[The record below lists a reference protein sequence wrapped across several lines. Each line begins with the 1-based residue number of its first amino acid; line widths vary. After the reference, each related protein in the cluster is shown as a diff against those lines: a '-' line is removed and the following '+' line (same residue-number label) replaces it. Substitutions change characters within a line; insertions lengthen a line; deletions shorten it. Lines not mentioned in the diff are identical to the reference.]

1 MTPILRCMAVRSLHR
16 TKAMRRPTRNEFVV
30 NACFTYQKL
39 KNPATDGLIFEITYH
54 IRRYLYEK
62 PLALV
67 FGMPLPKAK
76 NQLHGLN
83 EVIAKFVNAAL
94 QTTAQYSRQDVKVR
108 HDSLERQRTVLV
120 SWDL

>member
-1 MTPILRCMAVRSLHR
+1 MI
-16 TKAMRRPTRNEFVV
+16 NETGK
-30 NACFTYQKL
+30 CSEKL

-67 FGMPLPKAK
+67 FYMPLPKAK

-120 SWDL
+120 SWDLYTSCHIYVPHNAHG